1 MAMSRAHVFQ
11 AISEKTAFVQHID
24 PPNPFTH
31 EFIGRWE
38 ITPNLKDVL
47 KHVVQ
52 KEANLGT

>member
-1 MAMSRAHVFQ
+1 MSRAHVFQ

-47 KHVVQ
+47 KHIVQ
-52 KEANLGT
+52 KEANLRT